1 MGNLRRMGEKRVQR
15 KSTAEEIREFTRSLL
30 DDVKALQLMHDRGL
44 IESGV
49 RRIGVEQEMFL
60 VDRDW
65 RPAPVSP
72 RVLARIE
79 DPRITT
85 ELGSFNLEA
94 NIQPFR
100 FEDDCLRKLE
110 TTVTELLEI
119 SRAAAREEN
128 AEVALVGI
136 LPTLRLS
143 DLTLEQMTPEERY
156 YALNE
161 ALNRLRGGAYS
172 FYIRGIDELL
182 VKHDSVM
189 LESCN
194 TSFQVHFQVSPAEFP
209 RFYNIA
215 QVLAAPVLAAA
226 VNSPLLFGRRLWR
239 ETRIGLFE
247 QSVDTR
253 SPTPDLRETH
263 ARVSFGTDWV
273 EESVLDIYRQD
284 IGRFQVLLGAHIDE
298 DPLAAVAAG
307 NAPRLQALQLFN
319 STVYRW
325 NRPCYG
331 VSDGVAHLRIENR
344 VLPSGP
350 TPIDEIANAAFW
362 FGLMAGFLERFD
374 DIREVISF
382 GDAKGNCLAAAR
394 LGLGAP
400 FVWLG
405 GEEIG
410 ARRLILDQLLE
421 VAAFGLSTAGI
432 DEPDV
437 DRYLNVIEKRVE
449 SRHTGADWM
458 LRSLAGMKGRGSPD
472 ERLRALTAA
481 IVARQQENRPVHE
494 WELAELR
501 ESGGWRGSHAVV
513 AHFMTTDMATVHED
527 QPVDLVANLMDWN
540 EVRHIPVEDP
550 GQQLIGLVTRRTLL
564 RFLASDEARSADQ
577 PVPVSRIMIRELI
590 TIPPDTP
597 TLEAIELMRKHRISA
612 LPVVRAG
619 RLVGIVSERDFM
631 QLAQALIDK
640 ELME

>member
-1 MGNLRRMGEKRVQR
+1 MGEKRVQR
-15 KSTAEEIREFTRSLL
+15 KSTAEEMREFTRSLL
-30 DDVKALQLMHDRGL
+30 DELKALQLMQDQGL

-72 RVLARIE
+72 EVLQRID
-79 DPRITT
+79 DPRLTT

-94 NIQPFR
+94 NSEPFR
-100 FEDDCLRKLE
+100 FEEDCLRKLE
-110 TTVTELLEI
+110 ATVIELLDTA
-119 SRAAAREEN
+119 RAAAREEN

-143 DLTLEQMTPEERY
+143 DLTLGQMTPEERY

-161 ALNRLRGGAYS
+161 ALNRLSGGAYS

-239 ETRIGLFE
+239 ETRIALFE

-253 SPTPDLRETH
+253 SPTPNLRETH
-263 ARVSFGTDWV
+263 ARVSFGSDWV
-273 EESVLDIYRQD
+273 KDSVLDIYRQD
-284 IGRFQVLLGAHIDE
+284 IGRFQVLLGKDIEE
-298 DPLAAVAAG
+298 DPLAMVAAG
-307 NAPRLQALQLFN
+307 NAPQLQALQLFN

-331 VSDGVAHLRIENR
+331 VSGGVAHLRIENR

-362 FGLMAGFLERFD
+362 YGLMAGFLERFK
-374 DIREVISF
+374 DIREVMSF
-382 GDAKGNCLAAAR
+382 GDAKGNFLAAAR

-400 FVWLG
+400 LTWLG

-421 VAAFGLSTAGI
+421 IAAFGMASCGI
-432 DEPDV
+432 DEPDI
-437 DRYLNVIEKRVE
+437 DRYLNVIERRVE

-458 LRSLAGMKGRGSPD
+458 LRSLAGMKGRGTSD
-472 ERLRALTAA
+472 EQLRALTAA

-494 WELAELR
+494 WELAELT
-501 ESGGWRGSHAVV
+501 ESGGWKGSHMVV
-513 AHFMTTDMATVHED
+513 RHFMTTDIVTVHED

-550 GQQLIGLVTRRTLL
+550 GHQLIGLVTRRTLL
-564 RFLASDEARSADQ
+564 RFLASDEARNAEQ
-577 PVPVSRIMIRELI
+577 PVPVGRIMIRELI

-597 TLEAIELMRKHRISA
+597 TFEAIDVMRKHRISA
-612 LPVVRAG
+612 LPVVEAG

-631 QLAQALIDK
+631 QLAQDLIDK
-640 ELME
+640 GLKE